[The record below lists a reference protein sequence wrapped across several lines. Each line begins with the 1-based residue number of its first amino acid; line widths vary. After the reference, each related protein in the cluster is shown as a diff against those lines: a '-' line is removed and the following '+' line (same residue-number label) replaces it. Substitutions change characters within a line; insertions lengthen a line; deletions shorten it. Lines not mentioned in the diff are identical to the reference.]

1 MASSKILESK
11 KLIVSEI
18 VDKIKN
24 SESVVLF
31 EYQGLTVSEV
41 SELRKN

>member
-1 MASSKILESK
+1 MASSKILDAK

-18 VDKIKN
+18 TDKIKA

-31 EYQGLTVSEV
+31 EYIPDNIKV
-41 SELRKN
+41 